1 VLALFVDNQNITRIL
16 LLDLFID
23 GKVLLLCLVDLDTGL
38 VAHINSGSY
47 RGEVETH
54 QKRNNIQYMASMHK
68 QG

>member
-23 GKVLLLCLVDLDTGL
+23 GKVLLLRVVDLDTGL

-47 RGEVETH
+47 R
-54 QKRNNIQYMASMHK
+54 
-68 QG
+68 